1 MLEAKNIGYA
11 VGNKWLV
18 KDISYRFMPGKCY
31 MICGPNGAGK
41 STFLKLLSLE
51 LSPASGSI
59 CYNNELSKHSQK
71 EKYAK
76 FRAVL
81 SQNTEISFPMDV
93 EEIVMMGRYPHFN
106 ISPAKKDH
114 DICEEVMDNLG
125 VTGFRKRNY
134 LTLSGGE
141 KQRVQFARVLTQI
154 FEVPENGCRYLLLDE
169 PISSLDLKYQF
180 DFLHHVRKFINEK
193 TIVIA
198 ILHDLNLAL
207 NYSDEVLLLNE
218 GSLFAAGSP
227 VDVLHPSNIK
237 KVFHIESSFHKVE
250 DAQLLWVK
258 K

>member
-11 VGNKWLV
+11 VGKKWLV

-59 CYNNELSKHSQK
+59 CYNNELSINSQK

-76 FRAVL
+76 CRAVL

-114 DICEEVMDNLG
+114 DICEEVMENLG
-125 VTGFRKRNY
+125 VTDFRKRNY

-154 FEVPENGCRYLLLDE
+154 FDIPEKGYRYLLLDE

-180 DFLHHVRKFINEK
+180 DFLHHVRNFINEK

-218 GSLFAAGSP
+218 GGLFAAGP
-227 VDVLHPSNIK
+227 PADVLHPSNIK
-237 KVFHIESSFHKVE
+237 KVFHIESSLHKVG
-250 DAQLLWVK
+250 DAQFLWVRK
-258 K
+258 